1 MKHTLLSLLLVS
13 LGACSVGPDYQR
25 PVVETPTSYRQ
36 AAGQNEL
43 ANSAW
48 WQQLQDPTLNQ
59 LVDEGLQQNL
69 DLRAAAARVD
79 AYYGQLGVT
88 RSQFY
93 PQVGGGLDGSRNK
106 ASERTNSPAPA
117 TNPFNSVQALGFV
130 SWELDLFGR
139 IRRLSEAAQAEL
151 AASEQGRRAA
161 ALGVASS
168 VASGYVSL
176 RTLDKQLEI
185 SRATAKSRLDA
196 LTLFEKRFKGGVI
209 SAIELNQAQSEAAT
223 AQAAVPEYQRQVALQ
238 EHALSLLLGRNP
250 GPIARGKSI
259 DQLALPAV
267 PAGLPSELLERRP
280 DVLSAEQSL
289 IAANARIGAAKA
301 LYFPTLSLTGSG
313 GVASTSL
320 SNLMSNPASV
330 WNVGASLTAPIFTA
344 GAISGQVE
352 AAKAQQQAALLSYQ
366 QTVQNAFK
374 EVEDGLVNSDKG
386 RDKIDAQQKQ
396 VIALRS
402 YAKFARMRYEG
413 GYSSYLEVLDAERS
427 LFNAELDYTR
437 TQSDNFTRLISLYK
451 ALGGGWNEADKLA
464 ARPANDIRHN
474 PSVFP

>member
-1 MKHTLLSLLLVS
+1 MKRTLLSLMLAS
-13 LGACSVGPDYQR
+13 LAACSVGPDYQR
-25 PVVETPTSYRQ
+25 PSLDTPTGYRSSQ
-36 AAGQNEL
+36 QSAADL
-43 ANSAW
+43 ANGAW

-59 LVDEGLQQNL
+59 LVNEGLQQNL

-88 RSQFY
+88 RSQYF
-93 PQVGGGLDGSRNK
+93 PQVSAGLDGSRNK

-117 TNPFNSVQALGFV
+117 NNPFNSVQALGFV

-151 AASEQGRRAA
+151 AASEEGRRAA

-168 VASGYVSL
+168 VASGYVTL
-176 RTLDKQLEI
+176 RALDKQLDI

-223 AQAAVPEYQRQVALQ
+223 AQAAVPEYERQVALQ

-250 GPIARGKSI
+250 GPITRGKSI
-259 DQLALPAV
+259 DALAVPAV
-267 PAGLPSELLERRP
+267 PAGLPSQLLERRP
-280 DVLSAEQSL
+280 DVLAAEQTL
-289 IAANARIGAAKA
+289 VAANARIGAAKA

-320 SNLMSNPASV
+320 NNLMSNPASV

-344 GAISGQVE
+344 GAISGQVDV
-352 AAKAQQQAALLSYQ
+352 AKAQQQAALLSYQ

-374 EVEDGLVNSDKG
+374 EVEDGLVNSYKG

-396 VIALRS
+396 VTALRS
-402 YAKFARMRYEG
+402 YARFARMRYEG

-427 LFNAELDYTR
+427 LFNAELDFTR
-437 TQSDNFTRLISLYK
+437 TQNDNFVRVISLYK
-451 ALGGGWNEADKLA
+451 ALGGGWPEAEKLA
-464 ARPANDIRHN
+464 PKPTLASNTQ
-474 PSVFP
+474 